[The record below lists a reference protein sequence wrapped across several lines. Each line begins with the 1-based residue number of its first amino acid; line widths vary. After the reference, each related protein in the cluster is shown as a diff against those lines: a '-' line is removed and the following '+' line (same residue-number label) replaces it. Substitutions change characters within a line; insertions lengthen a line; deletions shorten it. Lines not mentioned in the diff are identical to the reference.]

1 VKIRLPKAD
10 NYTLCLSGGVDSV
23 SLAYF
28 LQMGRKSFDVIHF
41 DNKNKMAPCYR
52 NLVECYCIRYGIK
65 YETYEYN
72 GKPSESNEKI
82 WAEWRKSILANVRK
96 TSPILTAHHQDDRI
110 ESNLMGRQLLYNK
123 DNIYRP
129 FIEVPKQQIIEY
141 ATAHNLIWLEDPT
154 NSDPNF
160 CRRNKIRN
168 QLIPLMRE
176 CGVSL
181 EKFYEY

>member
-1 VKIRLPKAD
+1 MKIRLPKAKH
-10 NYTLCLSGGVDSV
+10 YTLCLSGGVDSI
-23 SLAYF
+23 SLAHF

-41 DNKNKMAPCYR
+41 DHKTKMAPSYR
-52 NLVECYCIRYGIK
+52 NLVECYCVRYGIK
-65 YETYEYN
+65 YETHVYDN
-72 GKPSESNEKI
+72 KMGGNERI
-82 WAEWRKSILANVRK
+82 WSEWRSGILANVRENS
-96 TSPILTAHHQDDRI
+96 TTLTAHHRDDLI

-123 DNIYRP
+123 GNIYRP

-168 QLIPLMRE
+168 ELIPLMRE

>member
-1 VKIRLPKAD
+1 VKIRLPKAEH
-10 NYTLCLSGGVDSV
+10 YTLCLSGGVDSV
-23 SLAYF
+23 SLAHF

-41 DNKNKMAPCYR
+41 DHRTKMAPSYR
-52 NLVECYCIRYGIK
+52 NLVECYCVRYGI
-65 YETYEYN
+65 TYEIHEYDN
-72 GKPSESNEKI
+72 GNVGSEKL
-82 WAEWRKSILANVRK
+82 WAAWRDSILASVRK
-96 TSPILTAHHQDDRI
+96 TSAILTAHHRDDLI

-123 DNIYRP
+123 GNIYRP
-129 FIEVPKQQIIEY
+129 LIDVPKQQIIEY

-181 EKFYEY
+181 EKFL